1 MFLRA
6 WPVSAVQLKW
16 SAKVKGVIAR
26 CRRSVSETMSDGK
39 QRKTSGGVKKT
50 GEVWVGSLFL
60 SLSRSKKKEGGRGG
74 LVKTRLN

>member
-26 CRRSVSETMSDGK
+26 CRRSVSETMGDGK
-39 QRKTSGGVKKT
+39 QRKTSGGVKKREKF
-50 GEVWVGSLFL
+50 GLGRFSFLF
-60 SLSRSKKKEGGRGG
+60 RGAKKKRGG
-74 LVKTRLN
+74 GGG

>member
-26 CRRSVSETMSDGK
+26 CRRSVSETMGDGK
-39 QRKTSGGVKKT
+39 QRKTSGGVKKN
-50 GEVWVGSLFL
+50 GRSLGWVAFPFSFAEQ
-60 SLSRSKKKEGGRGG
+60 KKRGGEGGAS
-74 LVKTRLN
+74 KNQA